1 MTMPEWDHYR
11 SFLAVVTTGSLSGA
25 ARALGL
31 TQPTV
36 GRHIEALEA
45 ALGGAALFTRSPG
58 GLRPTETALA
68 LKPHAEAMAHAA
80 EALVRTASGE
90 ADAVRGAIRITASEI
105 IGAEVL
111 PAILTDFREDHPEV
125 AIELMLSNR
134 SEDLLRREAD
144 IAVRMVRPTQD
155 ALLAKRLGTVSL
167 GIFATRGY
175 IQKHGEPT
183 SFADADHAAVGYD
196 REASVTWAAQALGI
210 PMRRDFFSF
219 RSDSDL
225 AQLAA
230 LRAGFG
236 VGAAQ
241 LGIARRDPN
250 LVPILPEV
258 GFELEMW
265 VVMHEDLKGVR
276 RMRLMFDHLVE
287 TLGAYVATSQ
297 REQK

>member
-1 MTMPEWDHYR
+1 MSMPEWDHYR

-25 ARALGL
+25 ARSLGL

-45 ALGGAALFTRSPG
+45 ALGGSALFTRSPG

-80 EALVRTASGE
+80 EALIRTASGE
-90 ADAVRGAIRITASEI
+90 ADAVRGSIRITASEI

-134 SEDLLRREAD
+134 SEDLLRRGAD

-175 IQKHGEPT
+175 IQKHGAPT
-183 SFADADHAAVGYD
+183 SFGDADHAAVGYD
-196 REASVTWAAQALGI
+196 REASVAWAAQVLGI

-250 LVPILPEV
+250 LVHLMPEV

-265 VVMHEDLKGVR
+265 VVMHEDLKSNR
-276 RMRLMFDHLVE
+276 RMRLMFDHLVSS
-287 TLGAYVATSQ
+287 LGAYMATSQ
-297 REQK
+297 RD